1 MSVTIIYPWMHKAIC
16 FHTFMIFL
24 IILNYFFIQVHC
36 IFIDLVFL
44 LSCVLYMSLW
54 LGWSGQP
61 HPTYWRRSR
70 LLGASIRAVPLSQPI
85 PVKNYFEN
93 RLSREI
99 NVLSRTPAYFCSEKK
114 MATKERN
121 WPTTLLSNRLLID
134 VNKLID
140 WLIDWVIIIIKSK
153 IQWRF
158 SC

>member
-1 MSVTIIYPWMHKAIC
+1 MGVVCAFTD
-16 FHTFMIFL
+16 IFL
-24 IILNYFFIQVHC
+24 LFVFIHLWSFSIIC
-36 IFIDLVFL
+36 TFIDLVFL

-114 MATKERN
+114 MAKKERN